1 MSTRPKRCIRS
12 SSNGEL
18 VPGWPR
24 DHGSGACG
32 IGECRTAGISRSVC
46 DSMRT
51 ASIIFK
57 TCASKVSLRRFRKPL
72 GDQATSAVLTTSCER
87 PLLVCECSA
96 APGSSRLESHC
107 PPKSLAYTFR
117 APSLVSAQCPWP
129 LIGGLGRERMVT
141 PHDGALW
148 SVNS

>member
-1 MSTRPKRCIRS
+1 MSPRPKRFIRS

-46 DSMRT
+46 GSMRT

-87 PLLVCECSA
+87 PLLVCEYSA
-96 APGSSRLESHC
+96 VPGSSRLDSRRPQQE
-107 PPKSLAYTFR
+107 PPVHVSRT
-117 APSLVSAQCPWP
+117 SLVSAQCPWP
-129 LIGGLGRERMVT
+129 LIGGLGHARMVA
-141 PHDGALW
+141 PHYGALG